1 MGYIAYDLNGNVIAN
16 ILPRESER
24 LVLELLTT
32 AMTIVEHVYPDLG
45 HTVAAS
51 CLSATLSLGYV
62 SPEEMLETMDSLPIT
77 LNVKGEMHACKYYHW
92 HTGLFHGK
100 TTVYIVPGNNVLL
113 GLGFLLK
120 GITDLKPS
128 ALNMALKVLPTP
140 TGRIYREILGLLAS
154 CLAERGEDC
163 EGAENSYIVETTLLE
178 LYHTGALSA
187 VRKKG
192 RGQPQFFRDLGK
204 GTQPLLFPDIGRPLF
219 ESVRT

>member
-16 ILPRESER
+16 ILPQESER

-32 AMTIVEHVYPDLG
+32 IMTVVEHVYPDLG

-62 SPEEMLETMDSLPIT
+62 APEEMLETMDSLPIT
-77 LNVKGEMHACKYYHW
+77 LNARGEMHVCKYYHW

-100 TTVYIVPGNNVLL
+100 TTVYIVPSNNILL

-128 ALNMALKVLPTP
+128 ALNMALKALPTP
-140 TGRIYREILGLLAS
+140 TGRIYRDILGLLAA
-154 CLAERGEDC
+154 CLAERGEDH
-163 EGAENSYIVETTLLE
+163 EGTENSYIVETTLLE
-178 LYHTGALSA
+178 LYHAGALSA
-187 VRKKG
+187 VRKKS

-219 ESVRT
+219 ESVRA